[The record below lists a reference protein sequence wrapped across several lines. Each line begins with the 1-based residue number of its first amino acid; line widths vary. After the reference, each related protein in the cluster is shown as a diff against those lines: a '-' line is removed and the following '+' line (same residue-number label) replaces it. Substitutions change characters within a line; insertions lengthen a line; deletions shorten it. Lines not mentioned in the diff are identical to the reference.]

1 MTKPAPQ
8 GPATIPAT
16 PVPDGYVL
24 GEEILVPAGHGRS
37 VRVSA
42 GEILQ
47 IVDVRGQQV
56 TDIMA
61 WRLADPDEYLSPGHT
76 VSCLTHLVPREGE
89 EIFSNHRRPILRI
102 RRDTVGRHD
111 LIVPCCDPERY
122 ERDYG
127 LTDHRSCLG
136 NIREGLELA
145 GETWEPRA
153 ELAWN
158 VFMNNQL
165 QPDGSILTVEPPH
178 PAGSYIEFDV
188 LDDLGVVSSSC
199 PQDLTACNGYV
210 ITEMAFRVLRPAG

>member
-16 PVPDGYVL
+16 PIPAGHVVRDEVL
-24 GEEILVPAGHGRS
+24 IPAGHGRS
-37 VRVSA
+37 IRVAA

-89 EIFSNHRRPILRI
+89 EIFSNHRRPLMRV
-102 RRDTVGRHD
+102 RRDTVGNHD

-127 LTDHRSCLG
+127 LADHRSCLG
-136 NIREGLELA
+136 NIREGLALE
-145 GETWEPRA
+145 GETWQPRA

-158 VFMNNQL
+158 VFMNNVL
-165 QPDGSILTVEPPH
+165 QPDGSIRTVEPPH

-188 LDDLGVVSSSC
+188 LDDLGVVASSC